1 MVHCNFV
8 KGNHPHSA
16 ELTSQLECLAKV
28 MHYSIC
34 FKVLKCQHLMTTSLT
49 ARMGGGGGSF
59 AMVTAL
65 ASHQCSLG
73 SHPGVDTICGLSLLL
88 FRSPAFRGFFSS
100 EYFGFPLSPKTTL
113 WNFNRSGTH
122 RHKRGL
128 KNSSVFRGWK
138 KNYVLRALVPS
149 LFKMFDF
156 SSIFSFSV

>member
-8 KGNHPHSA
+8 KGNHPCSA

-34 FKVLKCQHLMTTSLT
+34 FKVLKCQHLQTTSLT
-49 ARMGGGGGSF
+49 ASIGEGGGGESF

-65 ASHQCSLG
+65 ASHQCGLG

-88 FRSPAFRGFFSS
+88 FRSPASRGFFSS
-100 EYFGFPLSPKTTL
+100 EYFGFPLSPQTTL
-113 WNFNRSGTH
+113 WNSNRSGTH

-128 KNSSVFRGWK
+128 KNSSVFRGEK
-138 KNYVLRALVPS
+138 KIRFKGSCALIVLDIWF
-149 LFKMFDF
+149 LFNF
-156 SSIFSFSV
+156 